1 MTSLSIAIVQYHT
14 PALAA
19 AAVAAVRRETAS
31 RAGTEVIVV
40 DNGSTP
46 EGVEVLRGLDATIV
60 TAAVNHGYAAGI
72 NLGLSRTTRTD
83 VVVMNA
89 DVIVGPGCFDAL
101 QHELHNGA
109 AVAGPAFHWDRD
121 GRLLLP
127 PTERRDTPGQV
138 LAHMSRRGAKW
149 ARQARRRWRRHA
161 RRHWMAASSLDSKYL
176 SGALLAFRRDVW
188 DAIGPFDE
196 VFRLYFEETDW
207 LERVARRG
215 WTTRYVPAARAH
227 HLYDSSAR
235 QQREATTWFAE
246 SAREFDRRYSNPRV
260 SEWITRLDRRVDD
273 PMPEHVPA
281 GVWAGAPQA
290 AVHRP
295 GAWIEISSGVSGYP
309 AAGER
314 VARPSQW
321 SMPADVWDHL
331 SSGCYTLRVVSEE
344 GDELSA
350 ETFRR

>member
-1 MTSLSIAIVQYHT
+1 MTGLSIVIVHYHT

-19 AAVAAVRRETAS
+19 EAVAAVRRETPS
-31 RAGTEVIVV
+31 RAGAEVIVV

-46 EGVEVLRGLDATIV
+46 EGAEVLRGLDATIV

-72 NLGLSRTTRTD
+72 NLGLSRATGTD

-101 QHELHNGA
+101 QLELRNGA

-127 PTERRDTPGQV
+127 PTERRDTTSQV
-138 LAHMSRRGAKW
+138 LTQMSRRGATW

-161 RRHWMAASSLDSKYL
+161 RRHWSAASSLDSKYL

-196 VFRLYFEETDW
+196 AFRLYFEETDW
-207 LERVARRG
+207 LERISRRG

-227 HLYDSSAR
+227 HLYDRSAR
-235 QQREATTWFAE
+235 QHREATTWFAE
-246 SAREFDRRYSNPRV
+246 SAREFDRRYSSPRV
-260 SEWITRLDRRVDD
+260 SEWITRLDRCAGDTV
-273 PMPEHVPA
+273 PEHVPA

-290 AVHRP
+290 SVHTP
-295 GAWIEISSGVSGYP
+295 GTWIEISSGAAGYP
-309 AAGER
+309 AASER
-314 VARPSQW
+314 MAHASHW
-321 SMPADVWDHL
+321 SMPADLWDHL
-331 SSGCYTLRVVSEE
+331 SPGGYALRVVSED